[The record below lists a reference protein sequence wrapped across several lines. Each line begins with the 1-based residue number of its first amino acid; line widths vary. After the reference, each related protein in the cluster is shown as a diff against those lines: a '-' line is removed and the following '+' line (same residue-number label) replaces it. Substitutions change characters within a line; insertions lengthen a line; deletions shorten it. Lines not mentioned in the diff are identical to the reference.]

1 MTSEK
6 TQKNI
11 AIIEERIFGLSS
23 DLYSHL
29 RSPETLQNVAAAI
42 ESLSVAY
49 KTLLEAEVIESER
62 SGKH

>member
-1 MTSEK
+1 MSEK

-11 AIIEERIFGLSS
+11 AIIEEKIFGLSR
-23 DLYSHL
+23 DLYAHL
-29 RSPETLQNVAAAI
+29 QSPEKLQSVSAAI